1 MKILVTGGAGF
12 IGMHVAKKLI
22 ELGHSVVIID
32 NFNDYYDV
40 KLKEDRIKLVSSA
53 KVYRYDISDYEK
65 IEEVFANEK
74 FDKVCHLA
82 AQAGVRYSLENPFV
96 YIQSNDVGTLNLL
109 ECCRQYDV
117 KDFVFASSSSVYGG
131 NTKIPFSED
140 DSVDKPISLYAATKR
155 SNELIAHVYHHLFG
169 IRCTGLRFF
178 TVYGEYGRPD
188 MASWIFTE
196 NIIKG
201 KPIKVF
207 NYGKMKRDFTYI
219 SDVADGVVKAL
230 FTPFDYSIIN
240 LGNHKPVE
248 LLYFISLIEKELG
261 KKAITEMLPM
271 QAGDVPSTYADISK
285 AKKLLKWEPST
296 SIEEGVKKFVK
307 WFKEYKRIK

>member
-12 IGMHVAKKLI
+12 IGMHVARKLI

-40 KLKEDRIKLVSSA
+40 KIKEDRIKLVKEA
-53 KVYRYDISDYEK
+53 KVYRADISDYPK
-65 IEEVFANEK
+65 MEEIFANEK

-82 AQAGVRYSLENPFV
+82 AQAGVRYSLENPFA
-96 YIQSNDVGTLNLL
+96 YISSNDVGTLNLL

-140 DSVDKPISLYAATKR
+140 DNVDKPISLYAATKK
-155 SNELIAHVYHHLFG
+155 SNELMAHVYHHLFG

-178 TVYGEYGRPD
+178 TVYGEFGRPD
-188 MASWIFTE
+188 MAMWIFTK
-196 NIIKG
+196 NIIEG
-201 KPIKVF
+201 KPIDVF
-207 NYGKMKRDFTYI
+207 NFGKMKRDFTYI
-219 SDVADGVVKAL
+219 SDVVDGVVKAVMN
-230 FTPFDYSIIN
+230 PFDYEIIN

-248 LLYFISLIEKELG
+248 LLYFISIIEKELG

-271 QAGDVPSTYADISK
+271 QPGDVPATYADNSK
-285 AKKLLKWEPST
+285 AKKLLGWEPST
-296 SIEEGVKKFVK
+296 SIEEGVKRFVR
-307 WFKEYKRIK
+307 WFKEYNKIK